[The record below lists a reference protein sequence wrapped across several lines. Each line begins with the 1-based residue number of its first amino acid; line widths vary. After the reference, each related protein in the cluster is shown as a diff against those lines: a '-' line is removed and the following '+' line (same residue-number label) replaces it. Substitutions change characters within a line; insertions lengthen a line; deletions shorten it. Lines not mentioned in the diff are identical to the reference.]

1 MTDFLVRK
9 FIKNYEDIDEASV
22 RASYG
27 VLASIVGII
36 CNVILFIIKFFIGF
50 TMNSIS
56 VMADGFNNLS
66 DAASSVIGY
75 VGVKMAEK
83 PADREHPFG
92 HGRMEYVTALIVSFL
107 VIEMGFTFLKSSI
120 GKIFN
125 PEEMT
130 FESIP
135 FLLLVLSIGVKIWM
149 AIFNRKIGKR
159 IQSKV
164 MLATAADSMGD
175 VITTSTTLFS
185 ILIYA
190 IFRINVD
197 AIAGIVVSLVV
208 MWTGIGIAK
217 DTLQPL
223 LGEAA
228 DPEFAKQ
235 IQEEVEKYDGIVGTH
250 DLMIHNYGPN
260 RSIASIHA
268 EVPRDEDI
276 EVSHEIV
283 DRIEREVSKKLGI
296 FLIIHMD
303 PVELKNEKI
312 LGMKEKLHEVMKSL
326 DENVTFHDFR
336 VVQGNQRINLIFD
349 IVVPFTY
356 KDEHVKELKQAIK
369 KEMKE
374 VDARNHCIITIDNS
388 YIR

>member
-1 MTDFLVRK
+1 MTNLLIRNFV
-9 FIKNYEDIDEASV
+9 KNFEDIDDASV
-22 RASYG
+22 RTSYG
-27 VLASIVGII
+27 VLASVVGII
-36 CNVILFIIKFFIGF
+36 CNVFLFIIKFFIGF

-92 HGRMEYVTALIVSFL
+92 HGRMEYVAALIVSFL

-120 GKIFN
+120 GKISN
-125 PEEMT
+125 PEEIT
-130 FESIP
+130 FEMIP
-135 FLLLVLSIGVKIWM
+135 FLILVLSIGVKIWM
-149 AIFNRKIGKR
+149 AFFNRKIGKR

-175 VITTSTTLFS
+175 VITTSTTLCS
-185 ILIYA
+185 ILIYVL
-190 IFRINVD
+190 FHINVD
-197 AIAGIVVSLVV
+197 ALAGILVSLVV
-208 MWTGIGIAK
+208 MWAGIGIAK

-228 DPEFAKQ
+228 DPAFAKQ
-235 IQEEVEKYDGIVGTH
+235 IQEEVETYDGIVGTH

-303 PVELKNEKI
+303 PVELKDEKI
-312 LGMKEKLHEVMKSL
+312 LGMKETLHEVMKTL

-336 VVQGNQRINLIFD
+336 VVQGTQQINLIFD

-356 KDEHVKELKQAIK
+356 KDEQVKKLKQAIK
-369 KEMKE
+369 KKMKE
-374 VDARNHCIITIDNS
+374 VDPRYHCVITIDKS
-388 YIR
+388 YIG